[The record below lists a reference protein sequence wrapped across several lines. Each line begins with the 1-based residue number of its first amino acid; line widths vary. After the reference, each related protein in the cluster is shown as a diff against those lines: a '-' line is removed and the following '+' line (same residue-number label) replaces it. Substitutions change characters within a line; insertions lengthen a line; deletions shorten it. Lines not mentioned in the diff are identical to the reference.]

1 MTPYGCKFRGAGYA
15 NISAAC
21 FYRLRQLRRVRRPLD
36 SESAATLVHALV
48 TSRIDYSNA
57 VLAESPKAT
66 TDKLQRVLNAAAR
79 VVTGTQKYDRG
90 LTRIMRDEL
99 HWLSEPQRVN
109 SSSAP

>member
-1 MTPYGCKFRGAGYA
+1 M
-15 NISAAC
+15 
-21 FYRLRQLRRVRRPLD
+21 
-36 SESAATLVHALV
+36 

-66 TDKLQRVLNAAAR
+66 TDNLQRVLNAAAR

-99 HWLSEPQRVN
+99 HWLSVP
-109 SSSAP
+109 

>member
-1 MTPYGCKFRGAGYA
+1 MAQCLGY
-15 NISAAC
+15 
-21 FYRLRQLRRVRRPLD
+21 L
-36 SESAATLVHALV
+36 
-48 TSRIDYSNA
+48 TSRIDYCNA

-99 HWLSEPQRVN
+99 HCLSVPQRVKFKLGTMMHRCLHY
-109 SSSAP
+109 SAPRYLPIYFKCCTNEM